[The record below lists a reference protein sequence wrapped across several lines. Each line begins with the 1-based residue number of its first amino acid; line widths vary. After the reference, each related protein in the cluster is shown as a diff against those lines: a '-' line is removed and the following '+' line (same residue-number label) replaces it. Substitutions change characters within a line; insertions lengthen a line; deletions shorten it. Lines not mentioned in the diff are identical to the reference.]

1 MGLDYTLSAGIKT
14 KQAFTS
20 GLERKDSTTG
30 TDHNV
35 VPMGVFTR
43 IQFEVFP
50 NVRLQLGTTRSD
62 VVIDQKIDRPTVLT
76 RLLTNQP
83 TLLKKTETP

>member
-14 KQAFTS
+14 KQAFTF
-20 GLERKDSTTG
+20 GLERKDSSTG

-43 IQFEVFP
+43 I
-50 NVRLQLGTTRSD
+50 
-62 VVIDQKIDRPTVLT
+62 
-76 RLLTNQP
+76 
-83 TLLKKTETP
+83 